1 VSERQRSAG
10 VVGLLLLSGA
20 LAVAC
25 SDGKRPGSAV
35 GMAGSSSAGRA
46 SLPRGGAA
54 PEAGGADGGGSDA
67 IAAGQGGAGAA
78 GDTVV
83 GGQAGAGD
91 PGSLPLGG
99 AGPDPLPPVGD
110 PPVCSHGRAFA
121 AGTRLALS
129 GAGDDVLQAITP
141 DELTIAWKNGAHFY
155 VADFDVDGAVFS
167 APHEVTAGA
176 QYRAVT
182 LSRDGLQL
190 FGVTQQL
197 AVVEQTRGPLEAF
210 DDPSPG
216 DGAFAGFNATRS
228 SIPLADQELADLVAG
243 PDDTSLFFSHFTTG
257 YTGSRP
263 TLFETHLADGAW
275 SFSNPDLGKL
285 LYANDELRRIPTGIS
300 SDKLT
305 LFYLDEVNGDFR
317 AAWRVNT
324 QVPFDY
330 SEVLELATGV
340 RAAAPT
346 ASCQR
351 IYYSAPGTNG
361 LDLFVTD
368 AAP

>member
-1 VSERQRSAG
+1 MRQSTMRGAG
-10 VVGLLLLSGA
+10 VVGLLLLGSA
-20 LAVAC
+20 CAVAC
-25 SDGKRPGSAV
+25 SDGKRPGSAI
-35 GMAGSSSAGRA
+35 GAAGSSSSGSAN
-46 SLPRGGAA
+46 LPRGGAEPA
-54 PEAGGADGGGSDA
+54 AGADAGGSDA
-67 IAAGQGGAGAA
+67 MAAGQGGSGTA
-78 GDTVV
+78 GDADV
-83 GGQAGAGD
+83 GGQASAGD
-91 PGSLPLGG
+91 AGSLPVGG
-99 AGPDPLPPVGD
+99 AAPDPIPPVGD
-110 PPVCSHGRAFA
+110 PPVCAHGQAFA

-129 GAGDDVLQAITP
+129 GAGDDVLQALSP
-141 DELTIAWKNGAHFY
+141 SGLTLAWKNGEHFY
-155 VADFDVDGAVFS
+155 VADFDPESEVFMP
-167 APHEVTAGA
+167 AHEVAGGA
-176 QYRAVT
+176 QYRAIT

-190 FGVTQQL
+190 FGVTQEL
-197 AVVEQTRGPLEAF
+197 AIVEQTRGPLEAF
-210 DDPSPG
+210 DDPAPG
-216 DGAFAGFNATRS
+216 DGAFAGFNTTRS

-243 PDDTSLFFSHFTTG
+243 PDDASLFFSHFTTG

-275 SFSNPDLGKL
+275 PFSSPDLGKL
-285 LYANDELRRIPTGIS
+285 LYANDEQRRIPTGIS
-300 SDKLT
+300 SDRLT

-340 RAAAPT
+340 KAAAPT

-361 LDLFVTD
+361 LDLFFAD